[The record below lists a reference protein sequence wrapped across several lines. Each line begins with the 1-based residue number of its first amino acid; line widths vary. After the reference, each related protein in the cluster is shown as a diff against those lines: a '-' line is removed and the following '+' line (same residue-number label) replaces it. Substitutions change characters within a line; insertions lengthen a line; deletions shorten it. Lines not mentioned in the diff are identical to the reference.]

1 MHKLKLQQHK
11 IQVKWSNVP
20 THTAGLTADNE
31 TLTTRLSRTLFLQW
45 MHIPV
50 LSFLFPPDDGA
61 LCLFFYSPIKLNV
74 KLLTGLQSP
83 QSRACVLPAVT
94 VKYGRLLSNLI
105 IPSFCSIHTQTEA
118 VDHMFHPSINTPVH
132 SHSDGRSGGGSMTR
146 QFYAFQSGS

>member
-1 MHKLKLQQHK
+1 MSKLVEPEELNTPQEVPYTLEEKHEHESPLKHFCDITNPTVSTQQNQIAIFLGKKTLLHRKIQRIKSHMHKLKLQQHK

-61 LCLFFYSPIKLNV
+61 LCLFFLFTY
-74 KLLTGLQSP
+74 
-83 QSRACVLPAVT
+83 
-94 VKYGRLLSNLI
+94 
-105 IPSFCSIHTQTEA
+105 
-118 VDHMFHPSINTPVH
+118 
-132 SHSDGRSGGGSMTR
+132 
-146 QFYAFQSGS
+146 